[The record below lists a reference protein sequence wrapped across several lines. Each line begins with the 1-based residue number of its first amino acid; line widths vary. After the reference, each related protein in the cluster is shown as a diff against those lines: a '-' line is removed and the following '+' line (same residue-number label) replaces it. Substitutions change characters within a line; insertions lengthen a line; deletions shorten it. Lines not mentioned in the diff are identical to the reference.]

1 MDQGRP
7 FRSVKI
13 LIVDDSPGDIRLI
26 REALRDAQMIVH
38 LTVARDG
45 AEALEY
51 LNRNKADSN
60 AVPDFIVLDL
70 NLPKRTGRE
79 VLNEIKSDPDLK
91 KIPVLVMSSSGAQD
105 DIEAAYH
112 LNANCYI
119 RKPADLPGYEK
130 VVRAIE
136 DFWCMTVTLPE
147 NYPARGTSEG
157 DYVAGVHRLQ

>member
-1 MDQGRP
+1 M
-7 FRSVKI
+7 S
-13 LIVDDSPGDIRLI
+13 
-26 REALRDAQMIVH
+26 VH
-38 LTVARDG
+38 LAVAKDG

-51 LNRNKADSN
+51 LERSKQGGS

-79 VLNEIKSDPDLK
+79 VLHEIKADAELK
-91 KIPVLVMSSSGAQD
+91 KIPVLVMSSSGAEED
-105 DIEAAYH
+105 VEAAYR

-136 DFWCMTVTLPE
+136 DFWCMAVTLPE
-147 NYPARGTSEG
+147 NFQAGTPSRGNYIS
-157 DYVAGVHRLQ
+157 AGRRLQ